1 MTRNNDTGRQRNVLV
16 DSLEHERDWALAGL
30 VQQNLAQQLGKT
42 RGANQA
48 FTQGLGELLD
58 VFRFDMPDSLDAQSL
73 ARQANVL
80 YEVNT
85 SARSGDWSFG
95 NFMAADARYSQMVAL
110 DHAADLREAAE
121 AASAKP
127 ESGAVTVSGRSD
139 VLSSVARN
147 LITDNPITV
156 RPATVEPPAAQPAAA
171 TNEGTGKKPV
181 QRRPGLGLFS

>member
-1 MTRNNDTGRQRNVLV
+1 MKNSDAGRQR
-16 DSLEHERDWALAGL
+16 DEQKEALEHGRDWALAGL
-30 VQQNLAQQLGKT
+30 VQQNVARQLGST
-42 RGANQA
+42 RGANQT

-58 VFRFDMPDSLDAQSL
+58 IVRYDLHGDPDALSL

-80 YEVNT
+80 YEINT
-85 SARSGDWSFG
+85 SARAGDWAFG
-95 NFMAADARYSQMVAL
+95 NYMAAQNSHSQMVAL

-121 AASAKP
+121 TARARP